1 MSDHHHFPEELLIEI
16 LKRLPVKSLLR
27 FTAVS
32 KSWYFIITSPAFI
45 SAHRRHH
52 RNGNSATNLLLLRRY
67 DKSYNEEK
75 YSVLDD
81 TDHQLLTL
89 DNSFQLSFPI
99 SCGIGYFRTVGFYNG
114 VFCLSDDYFSDWH
127 TVTLWNPSIRKL
139 RALPCPS
146 IRPAYP
152 FRFVLG
158 FGASPLSDDDLKVVR
173 VVYERKGVHLDECRI
188 PPEVEIYSLSTGL
201 WKRITAIGVNY
212 YMVDYTWTQAFVNGA
227 VHWIGYKLLENKSIQ
242 SSIAV
247 FTMADELFDE
257 IMLPD
262 ELASENPSNLSM
274 MVFEEFVAVV
284 KYSRRIQGGS
294 CELWIMKEYGVV
306 DSWTRLHTIELVGG
320 MEKIVGFR
328 KNGEILLSTNKS
340 ELVSY
345 CPNTRVVNDLG
356 ISGNSRSFYVD
367 KYLEYL
373 VLLRQKNH
381 LVDGQYE
388 EIRNL

>member
-1 MSDHHHFPEELLIEI
+1 MSDHRHFPEELQIEI
-16 LKRLPVKSLLR
+16 LKRLPVKPLIR

-67 DKSYNEEK
+67 DKSCKVEK
-75 YSVLDD
+75 YSVLND
-81 TDHQLLTL
+81 TDHQSLTL
-89 DNSFQLSFPI
+89 NNSIELSFPI
-99 SCGIGYFRTVGFYNG
+99 SCVIGYFRTVGFYNG
-114 VFCLSDDYFSDWH
+114 VVCLSDDYFNDWH
-127 TVTLWNPSIRKL
+127 TITLWNPSIQKL
-139 RALPCPS
+139 RTLPSPS
-146 IRPAYP
+146 IRPTYP
-152 FRFVLG
+152 FKFVLG
-158 FGASPLSDDDLKVVR
+158 FGASQRSEDDLKVVR
-173 VVYERKGVHLDECRI
+173 IVYERKGVHLDKCRI

-201 WKRITAIGVNY
+201 WRRIVATGVNY
-212 YMVDYTWTQAFVNGA
+212 YMVDYIWTQVFVNGA
-227 VHWIGYKLLENKSIQ
+227 VHWIGYKLLEDERLQ
-242 SSIAV
+242 SLIAV

-262 ELASENPSNLSM
+262 ELAAKNPSNLSI
-274 MVFEEFVAVV
+274 MVFEELVAVV
-284 KYSRRIQGGS
+284 KYSRGLHGRS

-328 KNGEILLSTNKS
+328 KNGELLLCTNKS

-345 CPNTRVVNDLG
+345 CPNTRVINDLG
-356 ISGNSRSFYVD
+356 IPGNSRSIYVD
-367 KYLEYL
+367 KYLESL
-373 VLLRQKNH
+373 VLLQQQNH
-381 LVDGQYE
+381 LVDGLYD

>member
-1 MSDHHHFPEELLIEI
+1 MSDHHHFPEELQIEI
-16 LKRLPVKSLLR
+16 LKSLPVKSLLR

-75 YSVLDD
+75 YSVLND

-89 DNSFQLSFPI
+89 NNSFELSLPI
-99 SCGIGYFRTVGFYNG
+99 SSLSGYFRTVGFYNG
-114 VFCLSDDYFSDWH
+114 VVCLSDDHKVDCRN
-127 TVTLWNPSIRKL
+127 VTLWNPSIRKL
-139 RALPCPS
+139 RTLPRPS

-158 FGASPLSDDDLKVVR
+158 FGASPRSDDDLKVVR
-173 VVYERKGVHLDECRI
+173 VVYARKGVHLDKCRI
-188 PPEVEIYSLSTGL
+188 PPKVEIFSLSTGL
-201 WKRITAIGVNY
+201 WRRITATGLNY
-212 YMVDYTWTQAFVNGA
+212 YMVYHVWTQVFINGA
-227 VHWIGYKLLENKSIQ
+227 VHWIGYKLLENQGFQ
-242 SSIAV
+242 SLIVV

-257 IMLPD
+257 ILLPD
-262 ELASENPSNLSM
+262 ELAPVNPSNLSI

-284 KYSRRIQGGS
+284 KYSRRIHGGS

-306 DSWTRLHTIELVGG
+306 DSWTRLHTIELVGR

-328 KNGEILLSTNKS
+328 KNGEFLLSTNKS

-345 CPNTRVVNDLG
+345 CPNTRVFNDLG
-356 ISGNSRSFYVD
+356 IPGIKLSFYVD
-367 KYLEYL
+367 KYLESL
-373 VLLRQKNH
+373 VLL
-381 LVDGQYE
+381 L
-388 EIRNL
+388 